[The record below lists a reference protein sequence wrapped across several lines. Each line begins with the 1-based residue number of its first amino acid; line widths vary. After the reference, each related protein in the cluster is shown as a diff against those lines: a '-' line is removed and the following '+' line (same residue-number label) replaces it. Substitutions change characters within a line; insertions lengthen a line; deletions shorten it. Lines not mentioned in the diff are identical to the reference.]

1 MLVVKL
7 FKCLSLFLISVV
19 IMTIIL
25 YLTGAICLLFG
36 IFNEYIFGCFLGM
49 LHSIIVFLSG
59 HKMIN
64 KLKIPFKLYLIFTTI
79 IPALLFN
86 ACYGFLYNSNLTSSI
101 LDTNISEIIY
111 YFLFMSFAFSVTT
124 IAVTLIELLRLLKC
138 TKEM

>member
-49 LHSIIVFLSG
+49 LHFIIVFLSG

-64 KLKIPFKLYLIFTTI
+64 KLKISFKLYLIFTTI

-86 ACYGFLYNSNLTSSI
+86 ACYVFLHNSNVTSSI

-111 YFLFMSFAFSVTT
+111 YFMFMSFAFSVTT
-124 IAVTLIELLRLLKC
+124 IAVTLIELLRLLIRSRS
-138 TKEM
+138 

>member
-49 LHSIIVFLSG
+49 LHSIIVFLSE

-64 KLKIPFKLYLIFTTI
+64 KLKISFKLYLIFTTI

-86 ACYGFLYNSNLTSSI
+86 ACYVFLHNSNVTSSI
-101 LDTNISEIIY
+101 LDTNISAIIY
-111 YFLFMSFAFSVTT
+111 YFLFMSFAFSASLFFLT
-124 IAVTLIELLRLLKC
+124 
-138 TKEM
+138 M